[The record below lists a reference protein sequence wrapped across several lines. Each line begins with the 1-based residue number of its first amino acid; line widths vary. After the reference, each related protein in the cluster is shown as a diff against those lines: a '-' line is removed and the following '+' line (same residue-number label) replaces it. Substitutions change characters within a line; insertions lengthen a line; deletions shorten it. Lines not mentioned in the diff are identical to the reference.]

1 MTGAAIN
8 AHIRAEFARLAKEP
22 FEHETGRLPLRTD
35 VFYWGASHLAGEHQP
50 TLDASG
56 LDRPE
61 VTRQD
66 DGTAE
71 ITFRRGP
78 TYLSLA
84 VLCKGVVNWALY
96 DHDTYVDGFLPDSLA
111 EEAARLARLVAR
123 LREGGGHAE
132 AG

>member
-8 AHIRAEFARLAKEP
+8 AYIRAEFARLSKEP

-56 LDRPE
+56 LDLPD

-71 ITFRRGP
+71 ITFRRGQ

-84 VLCKGVVNWALY
+84 VLCKGVVNWDIY
-96 DHDTYVDGFLPDSLA
+96 RDDTYLDGFLPDTLA
-111 EEAARLARLVAR
+111 EESAMLARLVAR
-123 LREGGGHAE
+123 LRQEDVHADS
-132 AG
+132 G